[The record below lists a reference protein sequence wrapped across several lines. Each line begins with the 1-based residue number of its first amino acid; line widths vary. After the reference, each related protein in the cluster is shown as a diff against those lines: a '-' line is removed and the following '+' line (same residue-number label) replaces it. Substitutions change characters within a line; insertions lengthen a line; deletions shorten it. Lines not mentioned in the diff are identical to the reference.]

1 MTVIAM
7 TREMGSLGKDV
18 ALGLAQDLGL
28 RLVQHELVGHLAEKM
43 HVRESSVNRFLEGKA
58 NLFER
63 WGIDEQEV
71 SLFTTEEILDI
82 AAGGDVLIRGWG
94 AAYILRKVRH
104 VACIRVCA
112 SEKFRA
118 RNLMQRIGIK
128 DEKIA
133 RREVQKSDA
142 AHARVMSQLFNAD
155 YRDALNYDLVLNSEY
170 VPVADCVELIKQ
182 MVAMECFRETEASK
196 AALQDMRITA
206 HVRSAL
212 RANPETSR
220 PNPSFQVEVLPGT
233 GRVILSGVAYSEN
246 FRREAERMA
255 IACEGVTGVDN
266 RLIVVDNRHVSAS

>member
-18 ALGLAQDLGL
+18 ALGLAEELRL
-28 RLVQHELVGHLAEKM
+28 RLVQHELIGHVAEKM

-58 NLFER
+58 GLFER

-71 SLFTTEEILDI
+71 SLYTTEEILDI
-82 AAGGDVLIRGWG
+82 AAEGNVLIRGWG
-94 AAYILRKVRH
+94 AAYVLRRVQH

-112 SEKFRA
+112 PEKLRA
-118 RNLMQRIGIK
+118 QNLMQRIGIT
-128 DEKIA
+128 DERVA
-133 RREVQKSDA
+133 LREIRGSDA
-142 AHARVMSQLFNAD
+142 AHARMMSHLFHAD
-155 YRDALNYDLVLNSEY
+155 YRNAVNYDLVLNTEH
-170 VPVADCVELIKQ
+170 VPVPDCIDLIKRL
-182 MVAMECFRETEASK
+182 VSKESLRETEDSRR
-196 AALQDMRITA
+196 ALEDMRISA

-233 GRVILSGVAYSEN
+233 GRVILTGVAYSES

-255 IACEGVTGVDN
+255 RDCDGVTGVEN
-266 RLIVVDNRHVSAS
+266 ELIVVDNRHVSMS